1 MKLTTEQVIILMRLY
16 QHDTEGVFDPR
27 EMDPLIDD
35 LLVGLDDRAEYKLTR
50 KGRKH
55 AEAMFSLDT
64 SALADSKAQMEY
76 VIGRMSNWKMK
87 SAYNA
92 ALLIDEFP
100 SAALKKLKKMSEDFG
115 NCGWQEGKA
124 YDRLR
129 KVNTE
134 IADLMGY
141 DWSEEKDHFLR
152 RGYDLDEERERSV
165 KALKK

>member
-16 QHDTEGVFDPR
+16 QHDNEGTFDPR

-35 LLVGLDDRAEYKLTR
+35 LLVELDDRADYKLTR

-76 VIGRMSNWKMK
+76 VIGRMYNWKMK

-92 ALLIDEFP
+92 ALLIDAFP
-100 SAALKKLKKMSEDFG
+100 PAALKKLKKMSEDFG

-124 YDRLR
+124 YEKLR
-129 KVNTE
+129 KINVD
-134 IADLMGY
+134 IALLMGY
-141 DWSEEKDHFLR
+141 DWKEDEDRFLWRDHAFNEEK
-152 RGYDLDEERERSV
+152 
-165 KALKK
+165 